1 AAGGRI
7 ISTNTDGLYS
17 VVGGEGGFDE
27 ATNNRVLAE
36 QQKAI
41 DIDIEPELMFL
52 ISKDSNNRLELT
64 APAEGSS
71 VVDSRILAA
80 GGGSLACYGG
90 PTPTK
95 ALNHPA
101 VTDFALARYLPAVAS
116 RGEAALA
123 APFDPP
129 LGRKTIQ
136 EAGHHE
142 DPVATLM
149 LFQNVIAASRGSI
162 TYPFAVDPLG
172 GESDEKDDDLAGRI
186 RNPRALQMVNRVFVV
201 RQGTPGAV
209 SLLAAGAWKVTPAS
223 QTRRRNEGLAS
234 VRRDSIPLQILR
246 QQGWAKNRREAATS
260 DGLSVLPEDR
270 DVTVRRIT
278 RIDPTWSML
287 VINDDLHTLSAQR
300 LSEVINALDLDIY
313 TQMLAGEF
321 TDSWQNTTP

>member
-1 AAGGRI
+1 
-7 ISTNTDGLYS
+7 
-17 VVGGEGGFDE
+17 
-27 ATNNRVLAE
+27 
-36 QQKAI
+36 
-41 DIDIEPELMFL
+41 
-52 ISKDSNNRLELT
+52 NNRLELT
-64 APAEGSS
+64 APAEGPS

-116 RGEAALA
+116 RGEAARA
-123 APFDPP
+123 EPRDPQP
-129 LGRKTIQ
+129 GRKI
-136 EAGHHE
+136 G
-142 DPVATLM
+142 P
-149 LFQNVIAASRGSI
+149 AAR
-162 TYPFAVDPLG
+162 DPLG

-246 QQGWAKNRREAATS
+246 QQG
-260 DGLSVLPEDR
+260 
-270 DVTVRRIT
+270 
-278 RIDPTWSML
+278 
-287 VINDDLHTLSAQR
+287 
-300 LSEVINALDLDIY
+300 
-313 TQMLAGEF
+313 
-321 TDSWQNTTP
+321 